1 MHDIGQQMFGGQG
14 HKGGHHGH
22 GGHHGQGG
30 MSDQKAMREAMKLAQ
45 NKGIFDI
52 SIQIQNYLESSS

>member
-1 MHDIGQQMFGGQG
+1 MFGGHG
-14 HKGGHHGH
+14 HQGGHHGH
-22 GGHHGQGG
+22 GHGG

-52 SIQIQNYLESSS
+52 SIPNYLE